1 MLFYIFMYI
10 VLKWKYL
17 DYIYV
22 IFIIYR
28 DGVLLDKFL
37 YIVRNYYDYDV
48 IFGKVYLY
56 MLMVE
61 YEDVE
66 LLVVELLVYVVFGI
80 CRGILWF

>member
-1 MLFYIFMYI
+1 MYI

-80 CRGILWF
+80 CRGILWFQG